1 MLKPCL
7 WLGMINYRKNTMKF
21 GAIFK
26 EIWRGKLDSDPVFG
40 DKYLKTKIKSYNKK
54 ITINLKNV
62 ANNSTEPPKEEV
74 KCVYLSAAVI
84 DTVFKSIK
92 NYY

>member
-26 EIWRGKLDSDPVFG
+26 EIWREKLDSDPVFG
-40 DKYLKTKIKSYNKK
+40 DKYLKTKIKSYNKT
-54 ITINLKNV
+54 ITTNLKNV
-62 ANNSTEPPKEEV
+62 ANNSTKPPKEEV

-84 DTVFKSIK
+84 DTVLKSIR

>member
-1 MLKPCL
+1 M
-7 WLGMINYRKNTMKF
+7 
-21 GAIFK
+21 
-26 EIWRGKLDSDPVFG
+26 FG
-40 DKYLKTKIKSYNKK
+40 DKYLMIKIKSYNKT
-54 ITINLKNV
+54 ITTNFKNV
-62 ANNSTEPPKEEV
+62 PNNSTKPPKEEV